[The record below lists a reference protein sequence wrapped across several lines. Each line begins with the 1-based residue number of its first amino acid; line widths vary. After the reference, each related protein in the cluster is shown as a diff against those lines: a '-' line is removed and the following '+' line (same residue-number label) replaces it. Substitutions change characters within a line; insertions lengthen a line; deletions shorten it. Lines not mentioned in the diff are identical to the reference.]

1 MAWEAVLIRVGPGPG
16 TLWAEWAGWCQQA
29 RRLDYVI
36 CQVAFAT
43 SKRYYSYISPSM
55 AKARR
60 PRSKGKPPARLD
72 VYEAEEEVPA
82 EEKFAGQRYDV
93 RLSLPIL

>member
-1 MAWEAVLIRVGPGPG
+1 MIHV
-16 TLWAEWAGWCQQA
+16 
-29 RRLDYVI
+29 
-36 CQVAFAT
+36 
-43 SKRYYSYISPSM
+43 KRNLKITRDPTQSYSPTM

-93 RLSLPIL
+93 RLSF

>member
-1 MAWEAVLIRVGPGPG
+1 
-16 TLWAEWAGWCQQA
+16 
-29 RRLDYVI
+29 
-36 CQVAFAT
+36 
-43 SKRYYSYISPSM
+43 M

-82 EEKFAGQRYDV
+82 EEKYAGQRYDV
-93 RLSLPIL
+93 RLSFQIYPYCTSIAPCIDVTVDRVKALRGVHRCNPTPCLHLSA